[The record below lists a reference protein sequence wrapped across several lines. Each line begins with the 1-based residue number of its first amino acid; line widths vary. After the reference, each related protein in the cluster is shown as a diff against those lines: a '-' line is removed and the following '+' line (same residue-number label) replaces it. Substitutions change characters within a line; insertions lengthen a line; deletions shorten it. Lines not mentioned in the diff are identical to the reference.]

1 MSDRQAPIQ
10 ASTQAY
16 GRLLSHRSPL
26 SSSLSKSGPRQSSA
40 RQQRQQARSLA
51 SLSTEPLST
60 RASTPGSMIGKF
72 AVSVSPGE
80 SEKTRRARYAANQ
93 RHSKAQKVRKDSCKN
108 ESNSEADACAV
119 ERKQRHREKNKI
131 AAAKCRSR
139 QRKQVQ
145 TIQEKGSRLGQE
157 NAELKTMEQEL
168 RRELNSL
175 RAMALDHQQ
184 CDCHVAR
191 YNHNQAERIAA
202 GYRSFCFGQDYGT
215 MVTC

>member
-10 ASTQAY
+10 APTQAY
-16 GRLLSHRSPL
+16 DRLLSHRSPL
-26 SSSLSKSGPRQSSA
+26 SSSPSKSAPRQSSA

-60 RASTPGSMIGKF
+60 RASTPDIMISKS
-72 AVSVSPGE
+72 AVFVSPGE

-93 RHSKAQKVRKDSCKN
+93 RHSKAREVCKDSYQN
-108 ESNSEADACAV
+108 ECNSEADACAA

-131 AAAKCRSR
+131 AAARCRSR

-145 TIQEKGSRLGQE
+145 TIQEKGSRRGQE
-157 NAELKTMEQEL
+157 NTELKTMVQEL
-168 RRELNSL
+168 RKELNGL

-191 YNHNQAERIAA
+191 YNHNQVERIAA
-202 GYRSFCFGQDYGT
+202 RYHSFCFGQNYGT

>member
-60 RASTPGSMIGKF
+60 RASTPSSMISKS

-93 RHSKAQKVRKDSCKN
+93 RHSKAQKVHKDSYQN
-108 ESNSEADACAV
+108 ESNSEADACAA

-157 NAELKTMEQEL
+157 NAELKTMVQEL

-191 YNHNQAERIAA
+191 YMAPYLVDLNMRTSSLH
-202 GYRSFCFGQDYGT
+202 GHD
-215 MVTC
+215 VTIVL

>member
-1 MSDRQAPIQ
+1 MSDPQAPIQ
-10 ASTQAY
+10 APTQAY
-16 GRLLSHRSPL
+16 DRLLSYRSPL
-26 SSSLSKSGPRQSSA
+26 SSSPSESAPTQSSA

-51 SLSTEPLST
+51 SLSTGPLSI
-60 RASTPGSMIGKF
+60 RASTPGSMISKF

-93 RHSKAQKVRKDSCKN
+93 RHSKAQKVRKDSYQN
-108 ESNSEADACAV
+108 ESNNEADACAA
-119 ERKQRHREKNKI
+119 ERKQRHLEKNKI

-145 TIQEKGSRLGQE
+145 TIQEKGSLLGQE
-157 NAELKTMEQEL
+157 NAELKTMVQEL

-175 RAMALDHQQ
+175 RAIALDHQQ

-202 GYRSFCFGQDYGT
+202 GYRSSCFGQDYGT
-215 MVTC
+215 MVT